1 MKKNS
6 SKTNKDKKAVV
17 EEKKQQS
24 LGAVHT
30 HTHTREFQFKQENN
44 NCNFAGINNYINY
57 NTCNRNIKQ
66 KAKKHNSRSTKNK
79 LKLTKQ

>member
-1 MKKNS
+1 MKKN
-6 SKTNKDKKAVV
+6 NKK
-17 EEKKQQS
+17 EKKQQS
-24 LGAVHT
+24 LGAAY
-30 HTHTREFQFKQENN
+30 TREFQFKQKNN
-44 NCNFAGINNYINY
+44 NCNFTSINNCVDY

>member
-44 NCNFAGINNYINY
+44 NCNFTSINNCVDY

-66 KAKKHNSRSTKNK
+66 KAKQHNSRSTKNK

>member
-1 MKKNS
+1 MKKN
-6 SKTNKDKKAVV
+6 NEKA
-17 EEKKQQS
+17 KKQQS

-30 HTHTREFQFKQENN
+30 RKFYFKQKNN
-44 NCNFAGINNYINY
+44 NCKFNNINNCINY

-66 KAKKHNSRSTKNK
+66 KAKKHNSRSQKNK

>member
-24 LGAVHT
+24 LGAAY
-30 HTHTREFQFKQENN
+30 TREF
-44 NCNFAGINNYINY
+44 
-57 NTCNRNIKQ
+57 
-66 KAKKHNSRSTKNK
+66 
-79 LKLTKQ
+79 

>member
-1 MKKNS
+1 MKKNN
-6 SKTNKDKKAVV
+6 KTTKKH
-17 EEKKQQS
+17 QS

-30 HTHTREFQFKQENN
+30 HTHTREFYFKQKNN
-44 NCNFAGINNYINY
+44 NCNFTSINNYINY

>member
-1 MKKNS
+1 MQKNNKKI
-6 SKTNKDKKAVV
+6 
-17 EEKKQQS
+17 KKQQS
-24 LGAVHT
+24 LDAA
-30 HTHTREFQFKQENN
+30 HTREFYFKQKKNN
-44 NCNFAGINNYINY
+44 YNFTNINNYINY

>member
-24 LGAVHT
+24 LGAA
-30 HTHTREFQFKQENN
+30 HTREFQFKQKNN
-44 NCNFAGINNYINY
+44 NCNFTSINNCVDY

-66 KAKKHNSRSTKNK
+66 KTKKHNSRSTKNK

>member
-24 LGAVHT
+24 LGAA
-30 HTHTREFQFKQENN
+30 HTREF
-44 NCNFAGINNYINY
+44 
-57 NTCNRNIKQ
+57 
-66 KAKKHNSRSTKNK
+66 
-79 LKLTKQ
+79 

>member
-6 SKTNKDKKAVV
+6 SKTNKEKKAVV

-24 LGAVHT
+24 LGAAY
-30 HTHTREFQFKQENN
+30 TREFQFKQKNN
-44 NCNFAGINNYINY
+44 NCNFTSINNCVDY

>member
-1 MKKNS
+1 MKKNNE
-6 SKTNKDKKAVV
+6 KV
-17 EEKKQQS
+17 KKQQS

-30 HTHTREFQFKQENN
+30 RDFYIKQENN
-44 NCNFAGINNYINY
+44 NCNFNNINNYTNY

-66 KAKKHNSRSTKNK
+66 KRKKHNIRSQKNK